1 MDCGAMFRETMIDA
15 SPPTTH
21 MLFAQPFNNMD
32 EKVFWTPDVKKKTVL
47 KSVNKRLI
55 RDGFSHFGLY

>member
-32 EKVFWTPDVKKKTVL
+32 EKVFWTPDVKKKN
-47 KSVNKRLI
+47 SVKKRKQAI
-55 RDGFSHFGLY
+55 NS